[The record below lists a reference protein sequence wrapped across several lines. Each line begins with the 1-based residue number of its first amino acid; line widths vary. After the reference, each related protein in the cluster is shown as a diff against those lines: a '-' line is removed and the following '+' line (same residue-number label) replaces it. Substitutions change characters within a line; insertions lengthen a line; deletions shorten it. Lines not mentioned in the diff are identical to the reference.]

1 MDFTLRIRSHIF
13 ISVFLATVLPLVA
26 LALAASYYSEYKYQ
40 REIKREI
47 ITSLDNVTIEILHD
61 LHNSRNIV
69 LGISRAAAI
78 KSFMPVLA
86 SVVKGKQHKNISQLR
101 RNINNYFQGFQTILP
116 GNFTLRLLDI
126 HGDSLAKVTHN
137 KTSQAQY
144 ENLLGIRYVE
154 PQVVSSQ
161 FVQNLDKLPKN
172 EVSFLSLPH
181 HFFNSENDLESL
193 LLDYAVPLYDQ
204 EQRLGTL
211 VFSSSGQQID
221 RILHNAVRLYKGKL
235 IVAENN
241 PDNKNRHGLLI
252 YDEKNN
258 LQVSQNRSAFFTLQ
272 ERLSPDLFSSI
283 IDNTAG
289 IIKQD
294 GNLLY
299 FSEMFPYPN
308 RLISWVVAT
317 QIEED
322 ILFAPFFTNR
332 LYIWSFA
339 AIALLFTLVFT
350 GFAVRKISRPICRL
364 AFQLKTFADGKFD
377 QRADK
382 KQSIAEINALSES
395 FNYMA
400 DTLVNAQ
407 GERDKAQK
415 MLLQNNKLASIGQMA
430 AGIGHEINNP
440 LNNILSYSTLISR
453 NIAKNAADLETRTLS
468 NLQHDIDALRSETL
482 RASEIIKGILNFAR
496 QMPPQLK
503 PFSIT
508 GWLKKSISLVQQTAK
523 AHHIQINVDY
533 TNITCDENNTYAGDQ
548 AQLQQVIIN
557 LLLNSIQASADNTE
571 INVQVSLSSEHLK
584 IVIIDQGSGIK
595 EEDFSKI
602 YDPFFSTKEEGEGS
616 GLGLSISLGIIESH
630 QGTLLIENRFI
641 ENSEAM
647 DNEINSGAIA
657 TIILPVL

>member
-1 MDFTLRIRSHIF
+1 
-13 ISVFLATVLPLVA
+13 
-26 LALAASYYSEYKYQ
+26 
-40 REIKREI
+40 
-47 ITSLDNVTIEILHD
+47 
-61 LHNSRNIV
+61 
-69 LGISRAAAI
+69 
-78 KSFMPVLA
+78 MPVLV
-86 SVVKGKQHKNISQLR
+86 SVVKGKPHKNISQLR
-101 RNINNYFQGFQTILP
+101 SNINNYFEGFQTILP

-137 KTSQAQY
+137 KTSTAQY
-144 ENLLGIRYVE
+144 ENLLGIQYVE

-161 FVQNLDKLPKN
+161 FVQNLEKLPKD

-181 HFFNSENDLESL
+181 HFFKSENDLEPL

-204 EQRLGTL
+204 DQRVGTL
-211 VFSSSGQQID
+211 VVSLSAQQID
-221 RILHNAVRLYKGKL
+221 RILHNAVRLYKGKI

-272 ERLSPDLFSSI
+272 QRLSPELFSSI
-283 IDNTAG
+283 IDNTSG
-289 IIKQD
+289 IESQD
-294 GNLLY
+294 GTLLY
-299 FSEMFPYPN
+299 FSEMYPYPN

-322 ILFAPFFTNR
+322 ILFAPFLINR

-339 AIALLFTLVFT
+339 AIALIVTLILT
-350 GFAVRKISRPICRL
+350 GFAVRKISQPICQL
-364 AFQLKTFADGKFD
+364 ASQLKTFADGKFD

-407 GERDKAQK
+407 AERDKAQI

-453 NIAKNAADLETRTLS
+453 NIAKNAADLETKTLS
-468 NLQHDIDALRSETL
+468 NLQKDIDALRSETL
-482 RASEIIKGILNFAR
+482 RASDIIKGILNFAR

-503 PFSIT
+503 PFSIQD
-508 GWLKKSISLVQQTAK
+508 WLEKSIALVQQTAK
-523 AHHIQINVDY
+523 ARHISINVDY
-533 TNITCDENNTYAGDQ
+533 INVTDDENQTYVGDQ

-557 LLLNSIQASADNTE
+557 LLLNAIQASADNTE
-571 INVQVSLSSEHLK
+571 IKLEVSLTKEYLK
-584 IVIIDQGSGIK
+584 IVIFDQGCGIK
-595 EEDFSKI
+595 EENFNKI

-630 QGTLLIENRFI
+630 HGTLLIENRSSDETHEAI
-641 ENSEAM
+641 E
-647 DNEINSGAIA
+647 GTIA
-657 TIILPVL
+657 TLILPLQ